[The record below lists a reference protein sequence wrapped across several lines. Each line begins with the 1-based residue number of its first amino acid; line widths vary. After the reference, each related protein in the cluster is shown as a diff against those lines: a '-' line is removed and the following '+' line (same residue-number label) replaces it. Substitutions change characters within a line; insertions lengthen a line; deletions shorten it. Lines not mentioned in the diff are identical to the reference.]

1 MQLVNFPTWS
11 RTINNVLCSSI
22 LDHIYIKDP
31 TLLTPLIPVTPS
43 FGDHILIMFSIGSKK
58 SDNKELYKRN
68 WKTYSKNLLLVELA
82 KANWQIQNDDVQSY
96 WNQFESTLI
105 EIVDHLVPLEKTSTK
120 CQKETPPQ
128 AIKTKINRRNRLIK
142 KLKQNINNPNET
154 RHELKTLN
162 KEIKY
167 FFHKQKIRKIR
178 NGILPG
184 NSKSLW
190 NAVKVA
196 KDINVNSLPYRTVVV
211 ERSRASY
218 FLIYTLF

>member
-1 MQLVNFPTWS
+1 
-11 RTINNVLCSSI
+11 
-22 LDHIYIKDP
+22 
-31 TLLTPLIPVTPS
+31 
-43 FGDHILIMFSIGSKK
+43 MFSIGSKK

-120 CQKETPPQ
+120 CKKETPPQ

-162 KEIKY
+162 KEIKS
-167 FFHKQKIRKIR
+167 FFHKK
-178 NGILPG
+178 
-184 NSKSLW
+184 
-190 NAVKVA
+190 
-196 KDINVNSLPYRTVVV
+196 
-211 ERSRASY
+211 
-218 FLIYTLF
+218 